1 MWLPALLR
9 QLESA
14 VLDYQEDLVMPGS
27 SPR

>member
-1 MWLPALLR
+1 MWSPALLR